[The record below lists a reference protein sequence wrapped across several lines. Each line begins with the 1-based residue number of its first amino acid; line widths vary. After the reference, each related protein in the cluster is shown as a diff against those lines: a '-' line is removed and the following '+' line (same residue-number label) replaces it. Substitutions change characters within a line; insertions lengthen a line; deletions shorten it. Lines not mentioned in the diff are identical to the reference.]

1 MFSPNKF
8 NLQFTSTVAGFAF
21 SCVEEAVVF
30 NGIMGI
36 KSDAVGADDFSMKF
50 IRIVLLH
57 ILSVL
62 THLFNFVI
70 ISCSFPT
77 AWKPAIVPKPKI

>member
-8 NLQFTSTVAGFAF
+8 NLNFTSTAAGFALF
-21 SCVEEAVVF
+21 SCVEMAVVF
-30 NGIMGI
+30 NAIMNI
-36 KSDAVGADDFSMKF
+36 KSGAVGADDFSIKF
-50 IRIVLLH
+50 IRIGLLH

-70 ISCSFPT
+70 ISSSFRLGRLQLFSP
-77 AWKPAIVPKPKI
+77 P